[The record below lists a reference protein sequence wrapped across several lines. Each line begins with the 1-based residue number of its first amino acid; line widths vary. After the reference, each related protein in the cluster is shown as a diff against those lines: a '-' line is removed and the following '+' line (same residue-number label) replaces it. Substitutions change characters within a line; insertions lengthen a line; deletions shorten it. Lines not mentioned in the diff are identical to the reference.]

1 MVILKPALPKDTDE
15 FITLQRR
22 WLLFVFTAALHL
34 PPRFRHLSTPV
45 TRQ

>member
-34 PPRFRHLSTPV
+34 PHCRCSAMCHQR
-45 TRQ
+45 